1 MKNIEVGDK
10 VTINKNLKKGY
21 VVGKFKRDNKILY
34 HVRVIDSITQKILGI
49 FVYTEMQI
57 TAI

>member
-21 VVGKFKRDNKILY
+21 VVGKLKRDNKILY